1 MPQNSERDGS
11 SFRERKYKNCKQI
24 LEMVI
29 MQGKK
34 INDKQMYC
42 LPLVAIFL
50 YLQIPLNAIS
60 EGITPVSNF
69 KALNLVQ

>member
-1 MPQNSERDGS
+1 
-11 SFRERKYKNCKQI
+11 
-24 LEMVI
+24 MVI